1 MASEKRLMTHYSS
14 IREATLELKKFYKAG
29 DLSNSLE
36 ICKALEKVDPKNK
49 IAKKSATNF
58 FSVLIKIPRGNPR
71 VHHQNHPSVEFF

>member
-49 IAKKSATNF
+49 ALAVSF
-58 FSVLIKIPRGNPR
+58 
-71 VHHQNHPSVEFF
+71 